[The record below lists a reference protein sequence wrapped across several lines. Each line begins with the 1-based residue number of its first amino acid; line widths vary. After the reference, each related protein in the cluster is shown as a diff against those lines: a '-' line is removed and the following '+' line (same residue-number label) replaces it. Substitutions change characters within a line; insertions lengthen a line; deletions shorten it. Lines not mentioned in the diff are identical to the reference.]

1 MLKSTQLKIVLI
13 FFIVGILIISA
24 LGFCF
29 MNSINLINPEAIENE
44 GLENIVNAIQQNTRM
59 VLIVATVVFTLI
71 SIIIAVFLSKF
82 VIYPINKL
90 IKSAEKV
97 TEEDRKKF
105 KSKKSNDVEDL
116 ESVLGIMTT
125 ELKEKLSEVSTQKNQ
140 IETILLHM
148 TDGIIAFN
156 LDGEILLINPAA
168 KKYLKIEPEDNTF
181 DDIFKKFN
189 LDINMEKI
197 IYLEN
202 WTSTEQRIQLEDK
215 YMNVFF
221 APFKNESDRPDGVIA
236 VIQDITE
243 HVKLDNMQK
252 EFVADVSHELKTPIT
267 SIMGYADTLLE
278 GEYDKETQTK
288 FLNVIATEAR
298 RMARLVTD
306 LLTLSRYDSN
316 KKIIQRESFD
326 LGELVKKCQDK
337 LAIEIKKKN
346 HTVNCFVTADVPPVY
361 ADKDDIERVVLN
373 ILSNSIKYT
382 KSGGEIKIYVGF
394 VYNDAYIKIFDN
406 GIGIPEEDLSRIF
419 ERFYRVDKARTREMG
434 GTGLGLSIAK
444 EILDKNGGSIDIKSV
459 VDQGTEVVVRI
470 PTITK
475 SSSFDIGRKGVM

>member
-1 MLKSTQLKIVLI
+1 MFKNIQFKIILT
-13 FFIVGILIISA
+13 FFIIGIIIISG
-24 LGFCF
+24 LGISFL
-29 MNSINLINPEAIENE
+29 NSLQMVNSKIEEGQVSPEQVEQV
-44 GLENIVNAIQQNTRM
+44 LEVVQQRTTIT
-59 VLIVATVVFTLI
+59 LIVAGIAFAIIGII
-71 SIIIAVFLSKF
+71 SAVFLSKY

-90 IKSAEKV
+90 IKSAEEI
-97 TEEDRKKF
+97 TEEDKTNKKI
-105 KSKKSNDVEDL
+105 SKKSFGKRKSHDMGELQNVFG
-116 ESVLGIMTT
+116 VMTT

-156 LDGEILLINPAA
+156 MKGEIILINPAA
-168 KKYLKIEPEDNTF
+168 KKFLSIRPEDNNF
-181 DDIFKKFN
+181 EDIFNKFK

-202 WTSTEQRIQLEDK
+202 WTSTEQRIQVEDR
-215 YMNVFF
+215 YVNVFF
-221 APFKNESDRPDGVIA
+221 APFKNETDRPDGVIA

-278 GEYDKETQTK
+278 GEYDKETQNK

-298 RMARLVTD
+298 RMAKLVTD

-316 KKIIQRESFD
+316 KKTAHKESFD
-326 LGELVKKCQDK
+326 LGDLVKKCQDK

-361 ADKDDIERVVLN
+361 ADKYDIERVVLN

-382 KSGGEIKIYVGF
+382 KEGGEIKIYVGF
-394 VYNDAYIKIFDN
+394 VYNDAYIKVFDN

-459 VDQGTEVVVRI
+459 VGQGTEVVVRI
-470 PTITK
+470 PTK
-475 SSSFDIGRKGVM
+475 Q

>member
-1 MLKSTQLKIVLI
+1 MFKNIPIKIVLVFFLIGIIIIGGFCGFFLNSLNIISQKIQVEQNLDIGQVTDMINQLENNTKVAVII
-13 FFIVGILIISA
+13 FSIAYIIVG
-24 LGFCF
+24 
-29 MNSINLINPEAIENE
+29 
-44 GLENIVNAIQQNTRM
+44 
-59 VLIVATVVFTLI
+59 
-71 SIIIAVFLSKF
+71 IIIAVILSKF

-90 IKSAEKV
+90 IKSAEKI
-97 TEEDRKKF
+97 TEEESKEKKN
-105 KSKKSNDVEDL
+105 KQKGEMSNL
-116 ESVLGIMTT
+116 ENVFGIMTT

-156 LDGEILLINPAA
+156 RKGEIILINPAA
-168 KKYLKIEPEDNTF
+168 KKFLSIRPEDNTF

-189 LDINMEKI
+189 LNINMEKI

-202 WTSTEQRIQLEDK
+202 WTSTEQKIQVDDRYVK
-215 YMNVFF
+215 AFF
-221 APFKNESDRPDGVIA
+221 APFKDEEERPDGVIA

-252 EFVADVSHELKTPIT
+252 ELVADVSHELKTPIT

-278 GEYDKETQTK
+278 GDYNKETQDK

-298 RMARLVTD
+298 RMAKLVTD

-316 KKIIQRESFD
+316 KKRAQKESFD
-326 LGELVKKCQDK
+326 LGDLVKKCQDK

-361 ADKDDIERVVLN
+361 ADKYDIERVVLN
-373 ILSNSIKYT
+373 ILTNSIKYT
-382 KSGGEIKIYVGF
+382 KDGGEIKIYVGF

-434 GTGLGLSIAK
+434 GSGLGLAIAK

-459 VDQGTEVVVRI
+459 VGQGTEVVVRI
-470 PTITK
+470 PT
-475 SSSFDIGRKGVM
+475 KGDRE

>member
-1 MLKSTQLKIVLI
+1 MFKNIQFKIILI
-13 FFIVGILIISA
+13 FFLIGIIIISGLGISFLNSVQLLNFKVENGQVSSDQVETILTTIQQRTSITLIIA
-24 LGFCF
+24 G
-29 MNSINLINPEAIENE
+29 
-44 GLENIVNAIQQNTRM
+44 
-59 VLIVATVVFTLI
+59 VVFAI
-71 SIIIAVFLSKF
+71 IGIIAAIALSKF
-82 VIYPINKL
+82 VIYPIDKL
-90 IKSAEKV
+90 IKSAERI
-97 TEEDRKKF
+97 TDEDKAVNKKSLRKK
-105 KSKKSNDVEDL
+105 KNHDMGDL
-116 ESVLGIMTT
+116 ENIFGVMTT
-125 ELKEKLSEVSTQKNQ
+125 ELKDKLSEVSTQKNQ

-156 LDGEILLINPAA
+156 MKGEIILINPAA
-168 KKYLKIEPEDNTF
+168 KKFLSIRPEDSTF
-181 DDIFKKFN
+181 DDIFKKFK

-202 WTSTEQRIQLEDK
+202 WTSTEQRIQVEDK

-243 HVKLDNMQK
+243 HVKLDTMQK
-252 EFVADVSHELKTPIT
+252 ELVADVSHELKTPIT

-306 LLTLSRYDSN
+306 LLTLSRYDNN
-316 KKIIQRESFD
+316 KNRTQKESFD

-361 ADKDDIERVVLN
+361 ADKYDIERVVLN

-382 KSGGEIKIYVGF
+382 KDGGEIKIYVGF

-444 EILDKNGGSIDIKSV
+444 EILDKNGGSIVIKSV
-459 VDQGTEVVVRI
+459 VGQGTEVVVRI
-470 PTITK
+470 PTK
-475 SSSFDIGRKGVM
+475 Q

>member
-1 MLKSTQLKIVLI
+1 MFKNVQYKIILLFFLIGIVIIAGLGI
-13 FFIVGILIISA
+13 FFL
-24 LGFCF
+24 
-29 MNSINLINPEAIENE
+29 NSINMIEAKIALGDVANIEHFTSIMEELRTNTKITLAIC
-44 GLENIVNAIQQNTRM
+44 GVAFTIVG
-59 VLIVATVVFTLI
+59 VLV
-71 SIIIAVFLSKF
+71 SIFLSRF

-90 IKSAEKV
+90 IKSADEI
-97 TEEDRKKF
+97 TDEDNSTKKNRKAK
-105 KSKKSNDVEDL
+105 NNTYDL
-116 ESVLGIMTT
+116 ESVFGMMTT

-156 LDGEILLINPAA
+156 RQGEIILINPAA
-168 KKYLKIEPEDNTF
+168 KKFLSIGPEDNTF
-181 DDIFKKFN
+181 EDIFDKFK

-197 IYLEN
+197 IYLES
-202 WTSTEQRIQLEDK
+202 WTSTEQRIQVEDK
-215 YMNVFF
+215 FMNVFF
-221 APFKNESDRPDGVIA
+221 APFKDEAERPNGVIA

-252 EFVADVSHELKTPIT
+252 ELVADVSHELKTPIT

-278 GEYDKETQTK
+278 GEYDKETEKK

-298 RMARLVTD
+298 RMAKLVTD
-306 LLTLSRYDSN
+306 LLTLSRYDNN
-316 KKIIQRESFD
+316 KKNVQKESFD
-326 LGELVKKCQDK
+326 LGDLVKKCQDK

-346 HTVNCFVTADVPPVY
+346 HKVNCFVTADVPPVY
-361 ADKDDIERVVLN
+361 ADKYDIERVVLN
-373 ILSNSIKYT
+373 ILTNSIKYT
-382 KSGGEIKIYVGF
+382 PDGGEIKIYVGF

-459 VDQGTEVVVRI
+459 VGQGTEVVIRI
-470 PTITK
+470 PTK
-475 SSSFDIGRKGVM
+475 NK

>member
-1 MLKSTQLKIVLI
+1 MFKNIRFKIILI
-13 FFIVGILIISA
+13 FFLIGIIIITGLGIFFLNAINDLQVQVTNQNFANVEQEIQILQNLKVNTIITLIIVGVLLIIVG
-24 LGFCF
+24 L
-29 MNSINLINPEAIENE
+29 LIA
-44 GLENIVNAIQQNTRM
+44 G
-59 VLIVATVVFTLI
+59 
-71 SIIIAVFLSKF
+71 FLSKF

-459 VDQGTEVVVRI
+459 VGQGTEVVVRI
-470 PTITK
+470 PTK
-475 SSSFDIGRKGVM
+475 Q

>member
-1 MLKSTQLKIVLI
+1 MFKNVQYKIILLFFLIGIVIIAGLGI
-13 FFIVGILIISA
+13 FFL
-24 LGFCF
+24 
-29 MNSINLINPEAIENE
+29 NSINMIEAKIALGDVTNIEHFTSIMEELRTNTKITLAIC
-44 GLENIVNAIQQNTRM
+44 GVAFTIVG
-59 VLIVATVVFTLI
+59 VLV
-71 SIIIAVFLSKF
+71 SIFLSRF

-90 IKSAEKV
+90 IKSAEEI
-97 TEEDRKKF
+97 TDEDN
-105 KSKKSNDVEDL
+105 SKKKNRKAKNNTYDL
-116 ESVLGIMTT
+116 ESVFGMMTT

-156 LDGEILLINPAA
+156 RQGEIILINPAA
-168 KKYLKIEPEDNTF
+168 KKFLSIGPEDNTF
-181 DDIFKKFN
+181 EDIFDKFK

-197 IYLEN
+197 IYLES
-202 WTSTEQRIQLEDK
+202 WTSTEQRIQVEDK
-215 YMNVFF
+215 FMNVFF
-221 APFKNESDRPDGVIA
+221 APFKDEAERPNGVIA

-252 EFVADVSHELKTPIT
+252 ELVADVSHELKTPIT

-278 GEYDKETQTK
+278 GEYDKETEKK

-298 RMARLVTD
+298 RMAKLVTD
-306 LLTLSRYDSN
+306 LLTLSRYDNN
-316 KKIIQRESFD
+316 KKNVQKESFD
-326 LGELVKKCQDK
+326 LGDLVKKCQDK

-346 HTVNCFVTADVPPVY
+346 HKVNCFVTADVPPVY
-361 ADKDDIERVVLN
+361 ADKYDIERVVLN
-373 ILSNSIKYT
+373 ILTNSIKYT
-382 KSGGEIKIYVGF
+382 PDGGEIKIYVGF

-459 VDQGTEVVVRI
+459 VGQGTEVVIRI
-470 PTITK
+470 PTK
-475 SSSFDIGRKGVM
+475 NK